1 MLLISWAYDIRI
13 YRLIEV
19 FYAFDFN
26 SGNTSEL

>member
-1 MLLISWAYDIRI
+1 MLFISWAYDIHL

-26 SGNTSEL
+26 SGNTGEL